1 MPRDVAPRTL
11 PADPTNALHAAPK
24 QYAEKAKVSA
34 NDTTAGYLNGKL
46 VAGDNITLTE
56 VGDGG
61 NETLEIAAV
70 DPSVAF
76 PVTFTADG
84 YAKILYVV
92 GAAKHAVWYGVI
104 TGDGV
109 PVTIVPDDA
118 NDVTIGLTLQSIVYC
133 PAGLP
138 WVAMRTFD
146 QETTSRNYAMLYPD
160 CLLTPGREAFTLL
173 YADYGGAEHKLEIHV
188 SGDGEVILTPAN
200 DGATYYVSL
209 SLMWF

>member
-11 PADPTNALHAAPK
+11 PADPTEDLHAATK
-24 QYAEKAKVSA
+24 QYAEKAKVSS

-61 NETLEIAAV
+61 NETLEIAAA

-76 PVTFTADG
+76 PVTIAADG
-84 YAKILYVV
+84 YATILYVV

-118 NDVTIGLTLQSIVYC
+118 NDVTVGLTFQSLVYM
-133 PAGLP
+133 PSGNSYRK
-138 WVAMRTFD
+138 MMSFD
-146 QETTSRNYAMLYPD
+146 QGVRAPELEAVELIPGGNAVSLMYVHTHTMYPNRELVINVESD
-160 CLLTPGREAFTLL
+160 GSVTLTPLA
-173 YADYGGAEHKLEIHV
+173 
-188 SGDGEVILTPAN
+188 

-209 SLMWF
+209 SLMWI